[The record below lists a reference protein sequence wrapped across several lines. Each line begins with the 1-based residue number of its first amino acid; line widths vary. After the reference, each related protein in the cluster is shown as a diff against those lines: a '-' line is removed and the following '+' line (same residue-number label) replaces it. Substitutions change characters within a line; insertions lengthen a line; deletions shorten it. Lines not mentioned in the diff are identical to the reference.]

1 MIIKEPLEIDYENES
16 IDSILKKIQMAI
28 EQDTSFLKVVSK
40 EEIEAQQKLDVTRQW
55 DY

>member
-1 MIIKEPLEIDYENES
+1 
-16 IDSILKKIQMAI
+16 MAI